1 MAEQLRAKDVKRVEP
16 GRLSR
21 LFKCQN
27 QCCDTQDTRFFFLCV
42 CGGVE
47 DGDGVRLGILSAAS
61 TQSLGKDFALN
72 IP

>member
-27 QCCDTQDTRFFFLCV
+27 QCCDTQDTTVFFFVCV
-42 CGGVE
+42 WGE

-61 TQSLGKDFALN
+61 TKSQGKDFALN

>member
-1 MAEQLRAKDVKRVEP
+1 MAEQLRAKDVKRVKP

-27 QCCDTQDTRFFFLCV
+27 QCCDTQDTRVFFW
-42 CGGVE
+42 GGE

-61 TQSLGKDFALN
+61 TQSQGKDFALH

>member
-27 QCCDTQDTRFFFLCV
+27 QCCDTQDTRVFFL
-42 CGGVE
+42 GGG
-47 DGDGVRLGILSAAS
+47 GDGVRLGILSAAS
-61 TQSLGKDFALN
+61 TQSQGKDFALH